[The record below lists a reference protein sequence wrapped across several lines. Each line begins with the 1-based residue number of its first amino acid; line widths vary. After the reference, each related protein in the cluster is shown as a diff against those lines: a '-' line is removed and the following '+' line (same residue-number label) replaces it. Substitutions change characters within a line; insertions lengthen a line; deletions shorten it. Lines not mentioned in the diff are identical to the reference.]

1 MADNTVELVKASKE
15 SLRNQGEIKKPNQGV
30 FFLFTY
36 NAY

>member
-15 SLRNQGEIKKPNQGV
+15 SLRNQGEVKKTKSR
-30 FFLFTY
+30 FFLLFKY